1 MIVLG
6 LDTALGACS
15 AAVLADDAPLASLC
29 EPMLRGHQERLALMV
44 REAMDRAGLGFDA
57 LDRIGVTVGPGS
69 FTGLRVG
76 LAFAKGLGLA
86 LGKPCV
92 GVGAL
97 EALAASHLGADMTVA
112 AIDARRG
119 QIYLQAFSQGRALMA
134 PDVLPVETAAA
145 RLAELRPDGRIDIVG
160 SGAPLLEG
168 LWTQAQII
176 PLPAPD
182 PVALARLARS
192 RPATPARQLYL
203 RAPDAKLPG
212 GLEPPA

>member
-15 AAVLADDAPLASLC
+15 AAVLADGRPLAVLS
-29 EPMLRGHQERLALMV
+29 EPMPRGHQERLALMV
-44 REAMDRAGLGFDA
+44 QEAMQEAALAFGA

-86 LGKPCV
+86 LGKPVV

-97 EALAASHLGADMTVA
+97 EALAASEPGPFLTVA

-119 QIYLQAFSQGRALMA
+119 QIYLQAFRDGQPMMA

-145 RLAELRPDGRIDIVG
+145 RVAELHDGGEIVLVG
-160 SGAPLLEG
+160 SGAPMLEG
-168 LWTQAQII
+168 LVAGARVI
-176 PLPAPD
+176 PRAAPD
-182 PVALARLARS
+182 PLAVARLAQAK
-192 RPATPARQLYL
+192 PLTPARPLYL

-212 GLEPPA
+212 GLDP

>member
-1 MIVLG
+1 V
-6 LDTALGACS
+6 AFA
-15 AAVLADDAPLASLC
+15 
-29 EPMLRGHQERLALMV
+29 
-44 REAMDRAGLGFDA
+44 A

-92 GVGAL
+92 GVSVL
-97 EALAASHLGADMTVA
+97 EALAASEPGADLTVA

-119 QIYLQAFSQGRALMA
+119 QLYVQAFVDGRAVMA
-134 PDVLPVETAAA
+134 PDALPVALAAA
-145 RLAELRPDGRIDIVG
+145 RVAEFAGAGRTSIVG

-168 LWTQAQII
+168 LIAGARII
-176 PLPAPD
+176 ARAAPD
-182 PVALARLARS
+182 PVALARLAMTR
-192 RPATPARQLYL
+192 TPAPPRPLYL

-212 GLEPPA
+212 GLDP